1 MILSLEQIIR
11 YLHHYEI
18 YLIRDSLTL
27 YEESILFG
35 LGNLVWFVFLFL
47 IFYVLYKILSR
58 VVNSLF

>member
-1 MILSLEQIIR
+1 MILSIEQIIR
-11 YLHHYEI
+11 YLHHYGI
-18 YLIRDSLTL
+18 YLIRESMTL

-47 IFYVLYKILSR
+47 MFYVLYKILSR

>member
-18 YLIRDSLTL
+18 YLVRSSMTL
-27 YEESILFG
+27 YEEAILFG
-35 LGNLVWFVFLFL
+35 LGNLVWLVFLFL
-47 IFYVLYKILSR
+47 MFYVLYKILGR

>member
-1 MILSLEQIIR
+1 MILTIEQIIR

-47 IFYVLYKILSR
+47 LFYILYKILGR

>member
-1 MILSLEQIIR
+1 MILSIEQIIR
-11 YLHHYEI
+11 YLHHYGI
-18 YLIRDSLTL
+18 YLIRESMTL

-47 IFYVLYKILSR
+47 MFYVLYKILGR

>member
-1 MILSLEQIIR
+1 MILSIEQIIR
-11 YLHHYEI
+11 YLHHYDI
-18 YLIRDSLTL
+18 YLIRESMTL

-47 IFYVLYKILSR
+47 MFYVLYKILGR

>member
-1 MILSLEQIIR
+1 MIISLEQIIR

-47 IFYVLYKILSR
+47 IFYVLYKILGR